1 MPIEA
6 WLALAGAF
14 ILGAMSPGP
23 SLATVLRNSVVTG
36 RRNGV
41 LTGLGHGFG
50 FGIYSF
56 LAASGMIT
64 AISIHTATVDFLRL
78 AGAIALIV
86 LGYVFAK
93 QSLSGSIK
101 RTDTYTGKNQFS
113 AHSSFGQGF
122 LIALLNPKIFAWML
136 AIYAPFINADLSMH
150 ILLAMALM
158 GVCIDATWYV
168 GVAIF
173 MTAGDRA
180 AKLGKASNKFSAA
193 MALLMFI
200 FAAIIFAEMLL

>member
-101 RTDTYTGKNQFS
+101 RTDTYTDKNQFS

-136 AIYAPFINADLSMH
+136 AIYAPFINADLGMH

-200 FAAIIFAEMLL
+200 FAAIIFAEML

>member
-1 MPIEA
+1 
-6 WLALAGAF
+6 
-14 ILGAMSPGP
+14 
-23 SLATVLRNSVVTG
+23 
-36 RRNGV
+36 

-64 AISIHTATVDFLRL
+64 AISIHTGTVDILRL
-78 AGAIALIV
+78 TGAIVLVI
-86 LGYVFAK
+86 LGYIFAK

-101 RTDTYTGKNQFS
+101 PIDTDKNQFS
-113 AHSSFGQGF
+113 AHSSFAQGF

-136 AIYAPFINADLSMH
+136 AIYAPFINADLGMQ

-158 GVCIDATWYV
+158 GVCIDASWYV

-173 MTAGDRA
+173 MTGGNRA

-193 MALLMFI
+193 MALLMFV
-200 FAAIIFAEMLL
+200 FAAIIFAEYIFG

>member
-23 SLATVLRNSVVTG
+23 SLATVLRNSVVNG

-56 LAASGMIT
+56 LAASGVIA

-78 AGAIALIV
+78 AGAIALIG

-93 QSLSGSIK
+93 QSLSGSIN
-101 RTDTYTGKNQFS
+101 RTDTCTDKNQFS

-122 LIALLNPKIFAWML
+122 LIALLNPKIFTWML

-158 GVCIDATWYV
+158 GVCIDATWYM

-173 MTAGDRA
+173 VTAGDRA

-200 FAAIIFAEMLL
+200 FAAIIFAEML

>member
-23 SLATVLRNSVVTG
+23 SLATVLRNSVVNG

-93 QSLSGSIK
+93 QSLSGSI
-101 RTDTYTGKNQFS
+101 
-113 AHSSFGQGF
+113 
-122 LIALLNPKIFAWML
+122 ALLNPKIFAWML
-136 AIYAPFINADLSMH
+136 AIYAPFISADLSMH
-150 ILLAMALM
+150 ILLGMALM
-158 GVCIDATWYV
+158 GVCIDASWYV
-168 GVAIF
+168 GGAIF

-180 AKLGKASNKFSAA
+180 AKFGKASNKFNAA
-193 MALLMFI
+193 MALLMFV
-200 FAAIIFAEMLL
+200 FAAIIFSEMF

>member
-6 WLALAGAF
+6 WLALVGVF
-14 ILGAMSPGP
+14 VLGAMSPGP
-23 SLATVLRNSVVTG
+23 SLATVLRNSVVNG
-36 RRNGV
+36 RRHGV

-64 AISIHTATVDFLRL
+64 AISIHSGTVDFLRL
-78 AGAIALIV
+78 TGAAVLVI
-86 LGYVFAK
+86 LGYIFAK
-93 QSLSGSIK
+93 QSLSRSSPIVA
-101 RTDTYTGKNQFS
+101 DEAQFS
-113 AHSSFGQGF
+113 VHSSFAQGF

-136 AIYAPFINADLSMH
+136 AIYAPFINADLGIH

-158 GVCIDATWYV
+158 GVCIDASWYV

-173 MTAGDRA
+173 MTGGNRA

-193 MALLMFI
+193 MALLMFVFAGIIITEYI
-200 FAAIIFAEMLL
+200 FG

>member
-23 SLATVLRNSVVTG
+23 SLATVLRNSVVAG

-101 RTDTYTGKNQFS
+101 RTDTYTDKNQFS

-200 FAAIIFAEMLL
+200 FAALIFADML